1 MATLTTLTALTKTKQ
16 AIEEIKASLEPVI
29 QRLRDNAFNEATGQA
44 QATVS
49 LSIGMMKY
57 MGARLQGLDQGR
69 KADDPLRQELNQ
81 MRKVLAEIKARK
93 TGDKETQSQVRQ
105 SGASNNKESAPSI
118 KKPYQTSKSTTVE
131 HPSQTGQAQ
140 DAMDQCNRNEEICA
154 SKKRNADG
162 SKRRSKKIK
171 SR

>member
-1 MATLTTLTALTKTKQ
+1 MATPTTMTALTKTKQ
-16 AIEEIKASLEPVI
+16 ALEEIKASLEPVI
-29 QRLRDNAFNEATGQA
+29 QRLKDNAFNEATGQA

-93 TGDKETQSQVRQ
+93 TDGKETQSQVRQ
-105 SGASNNKESAPSI
+105 SGSKQNKEQTPRDKQGAV
-118 KKPYQTSKSTTVE
+118 QTSKSASVE
-131 HPSQTGQAQ
+131 QQSQTGQPEAKDEGKGD
-140 DAMDQCNRNEEICA
+140 DAACE

-162 SKRRSKKIK
+162 SKRQIGRAHV
-171 SR
+171 

>member
-1 MATLTTLTALTKTKQ
+1 MATLTTMTALTKTKQ
-16 AIEEIKASLEPVI
+16 ALEDIKASLEPVI
-29 QRLRDNAFNEATGQA
+29 QRLKENAFNEATGQA

-93 TGDKETQSQVRQ
+93 SSEKETQSKVRQ
-105 SGASNNKESAPSI
+105 SAAENKKEQPPRDKTTSQPSESVSVEQQSQRGQPEAKDEGKINDAPS
-118 KKPYQTSKSTTVE
+118 
-131 HPSQTGQAQ
+131 G
-140 DAMDQCNRNEEICA
+140 
-154 SKKRNADG
+154 SKKRYSDG